1 MAFCTNCGRPLDE
14 NTNVCTFCNPQ
25 AEQSATDN
33 GNQGSSSQGS
43 SSQGTYSQ
51 GTASKENFFQKLT
64 NTPDTTAEYD
74 PKDIADNK
82 LLALLSYIG
91 ILVLIPMFVAPNSKF
106 TRYHV
111 RQGFTLFLADVGVA
125 IINYLLGLIKVTR
138 YIWGIPY
145 QTTPGIIG
153 FISWILGIPL
163 FCLSI
168 IGIINAYQGKA
179 MELPFIGKIQ
189 IIK

>member
-51 GTASKENFFQKLT
+51 GTYSQGTASKESFFQKLT

-82 LLALLSYIG
+82 LLALLSYID
-91 ILVLIPMFVAPNSKF
+91 IL
-106 TRYHV
+106 
-111 RQGFTLFLADVGVA
+111 
-125 IINYLLGLIKVTR
+125 
-138 YIWGIPY
+138 
-145 QTTPGIIG
+145 
-153 FISWILGIPL
+153 
-163 FCLSI
+163 
-168 IGIINAYQGKA
+168 
-179 MELPFIGKIQ
+179 
-189 IIK
+189 

>member
-1 MAFCTNCGRPLDE
+1 MRTLMFVLFVTHKQNKAQPTMVIREALHRE
-14 NTNVCTFCNPQ
+14 
-25 AEQSATDN
+25 ALHREHIHREQL
-33 GNQGSSSQGS
+33 QR
-43 SSQGTYSQ
+43 
-51 GTASKENFFQKLT
+51 KVFFQKLT